1 MKSSEGAINQ
11 NHNAIAMS
19 WKQVEAEGNFKD
31 MPAPGINRFQ
41 VKNVGAAD
49 GDRLINEDCNFGN

>member
-1 MKSSEGAINQ
+1 MKSNEGAINQ
-11 NHNAIAMS
+11 NHNAIAML
-19 WKQVEAEGNFKD
+19 WKQVEAEENFKD
-31 MPAPGINRFQ
+31 MPAAGINRFQ